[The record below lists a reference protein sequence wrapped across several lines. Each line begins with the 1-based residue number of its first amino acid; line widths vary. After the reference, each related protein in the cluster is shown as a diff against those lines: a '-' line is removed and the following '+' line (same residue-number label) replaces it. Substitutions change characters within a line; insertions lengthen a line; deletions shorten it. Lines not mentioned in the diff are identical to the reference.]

1 MKNFKPDKLVQQRR
15 SAWLKL
21 GGKLATAIKEDAQKG
36 ISQDP
41 DGKRFPPYS
50 KRNANVGWR
59 TIKTKK
65 GVKRIFIDSYY
76 NLKKAGKATPKGVR
90 SDRQVSPS
98 NLRLTGNMLGS
109 ISPRKPTKDSVEII
123 YREGLKVLGN
133 ANPPAR
139 LKKGKRNIYGLNNKN
154 WEFARD
160 FIDDEIDQK
169 ILKFNRKKVFFDIKV

>member
-1 MKNFKPDKLVQQRR
+1 MKNFKPDKLVQQRS

-21 GGKLATAIKEDAQKG
+21 GGKLVTRIVEDSDSG

-41 DGKRFPPYS
+41 SGKPFPPYS
-50 KRNANVGWR
+50 KRNADVGWR

-76 NLKKAGKATPKGVR
+76 NLKKAGKATPKGV
-90 SDRQVSPS
+90 SSSRQVSPP
-98 NLRLTGNMLGS
+98 NLRASGEMLNS
-109 ISPRKPTKDSVEII
+109 IKAQKATTDSVEII
-123 YREGLKVLGN
+123 YRSGLKVLGN
-133 ANPPAR
+133 ANPPQQTNKPR
-139 LKKGKRNIYGLNNKN
+139 RNIYGLNDKN

-169 ILKFNRKKVFFDIKV
+169 ILKFNLKKVFFDIKV